1 MTTLFSWFNDK
12 IIETYP
18 GTLPVVT
25 DASAEMVSR
34 PLNVRGRMPCVAID
48 SPAVNPSEVLRQ
60 LGAPPLLAD
69 VFVELNDC
77 EVSLKTCFD
86 GLVPDLECREKKRK
100 RSTGQFYT
108 PENLAARL
116 VEMAE
121 PGDSGDIL
129 DPACGDGSFLMAM
142 AAYLQREQ
150 EVQKDKRGHPQIS
163 AELTSENDYTWPRR
177 SRGGRV
183 CPHPCGHD
191 YGHPASLKLS
201 GGIDEIQYENDYA
214 KETKQ
219 SRCHA
224 GFLDRIHGYDID
236 LQALFVCMT
245 RLICTFPGCGWP
257 ALEKRD
263 FLLEPPAEKF
273 SVVIGNPPYRVNLD
287 NSFKDRLLELYQT
300 AEGEKDLYTF
310 FIEGSLRALR
320 SGGRL
325 IMLTSHTYLVNH
337 QCRRIRRFVFADN
350 LVRSLF
356 MLPERFFSQAPGVL
370 PVVVIVDATRSGVP
384 YQLTVHTAYSEAEGW
399 RQHYVA
405 EAATFEESSG
415 LRRAIVPAG
424 LKHVFA
430 KMNEC
435 GRLGESCRVG
445 VGIQESL
452 KREGKVSRYV
462 CDSALTEA
470 HRPVLRGRELAPF
483 KINWEG
489 NYIDYGSHLAYAG
502 DEKTFSGAKILYQN
516 IRNERLKTRLV
527 AAYDKGGFFPKNS
540 LSFIVAKSDCSDLFV
555 LGLLNSLLVN
565 AWFSGSFHSFHVTV
579 TQVRQIPL
587 PKCSKALRQEIE
599 KIVSVL
605 VDLSDSSSEWQKHFE
620 QLNLA
625 VCASYLGAGD
635 HSQLLLAC
643 DKFLEQA
650 AAL

>member
-1 MTTLFSWFNDK
+1 MITLFSWFNSK
-12 IIETYP
+12 IAATYQ
-18 GTLPVVT
+18 TNLRH
-25 DASAEMVSR
+25 SARSR
-34 PLNVRGRMPCVAID
+34 RIHLHSSVGQA
-48 SPAVNPSEVLRQ
+48 SPAEILRR
-60 LGAPPLLAD
+60 LGSPA
-69 VFVELNDC
+69 ELSNIFTSLTDC
-77 EVSLKTCFD
+77 EIILKTSAD
-86 GLVPDLECREKKRK
+86 GEVPDLERREKKCR

-116 VEMAE
+116 VKMAE
-121 PGDSGDIL
+121 PGDTGDIL

-142 AAYLQREQ
+142 AAHLQRE
-150 EVQKDKRGHPQIS
+150 HPQIS
-163 AELTSENDYTWPRR
+163 QIGADEVVI
-177 SRGGRV
+177 GRFV
-183 CPHPCGHD
+183 RTPAPHRYSAIHALREEATP
-191 YGHPASLKLS
+191 
-201 GGIDEIQYENDYA
+201 
-214 KETKQ
+214 TKQ
-219 SRCHA
+219 SLRHA
-224 GFLDRIHGYDID
+224 GFLNRIHGYDID
-236 LQALFVCMT
+236 LQALFICLT
-245 RLICTFPGCGWP
+245 RLICAFPGCGWP
-257 ALEKRD
+257 VLEKRD
-263 FLLEPPAEKF
+263 FLLEPPAQKF
-273 SVVIGNPPYRVNLD
+273 SVIIGNPPYRVNLD

-300 AEGEKDLYTF
+300 GEGEKDLYTF

-320 SGGRL
+320 PSGRL

-337 QCRRIRRFVFADN
+337 QCRRIRHFVFADN

-370 PVVVIVDATRSGVP
+370 PVVVIVDATRSEVP
-384 YQLTVHTAYSEAEGW
+384 YQLTVHTAYSEADGW

-415 LRRAIVPAG
+415 LRRAIVPAE

-435 GRLGESCRVG
+435 ARLGESCRVG

-462 CDSALTEA
+462 CANALTES

-527 AAYDKGGFFPKNS
+527 AAYDKGDFFPKNS
-540 LSFIVAKSDCSDLFV
+540 LSFIVSKSDNSDLFV

-599 KIVSVL
+599 KITSAL
-605 VDLSDSSSEWQKHFE
+605 VDISDSSSEWQKYLE

-635 HSQLLLAC
+635 HSQLLIAC

>member
-1 MTTLFSWFNDK
+1 LITLFSWFNSK
-12 IIETYP
+12 IAATYQ
-18 GTLPVVT
+18 TKLCH
-25 DASAEMVSR
+25 SARSR
-34 PLNVRGRMPCVAID
+34 RIHLHSPSGLA
-48 SPAVNPSEVLRQ
+48 SPAEILRC
-60 LGAPPLLAD
+60 LGAPAELANI
-69 VFVELNDC
+69 FTSLTDC
-77 EVSLKTCFD
+77 EIILKTSAD
-86 GLVPDLECREKKRK
+86 GLVPDLERREKKRK

-108 PENLAARL
+108 PENLATRL
-116 VEMAE
+116 VEMSE
-121 PGDSGDIL
+121 PGAAGDIL

-142 AAYLQREQ
+142 AAYLQKGQ
-150 EVQKDKRGHPQIS
+150 KGQKGQKDNREHQQIS
-163 AELTSENDYTWPRR
+163 QIGAERKSDY
-177 SRGGRV
+177 
-183 CPHPCGHD
+183 D
-191 YGHPASLKLS
+191 
-201 GGIDEIQYENDYA
+201 YENER
-214 KETKQ
+214 ETKQ
-219 SRCHA
+219 SHGHA
-224 GFLDRIHGYDID
+224 SFLNRIHGYDID
-236 LQALFVCMT
+236 LQALFVCLT
-245 RLICTFPGCGWP
+245 RLICAFPGCGWP

-263 FLLEPPAEKF
+263 FLLEPPAQEF
-273 SVVIGNPPYRVNLD
+273 SVIIGNPPYRVNLD
-287 NSFKDRLLELYQT
+287 DSFKDRLLELYHT
-300 AEGEKDLYTF
+300 GEGEKDLYTF

-320 SGGRL
+320 PGGRL

-337 QCRRIRRFVFADN
+337 QCRRIRRFVFADH

-356 MLPERFFSQAPGVL
+356 MLPERFFAMAPGVL
-370 PVVVIVDATRSGVP
+370 PVVVIVDATRP
-384 YQLTVHTAYSEAEGW
+384 EELYQLTVHTAYSETEGW

-405 EAATFEESSG
+405 AAATFEESSG
-415 LRRAIVPAG
+415 LRQAIVPAE
-424 LKHVFA
+424 LQQVFA

-462 CDSALTEA
+462 CGAALTEA

-483 KINWEG
+483 KINWQG
-489 NYIDYGSHLAYAG
+489 NYIDYGPHLAYAG

-540 LSFIVAKSDCSDLFV
+540 LSFIVAKSEYSELFV

-599 KIVSVL
+599 KITSAL
-605 VDLSDSSSEWQKHFE
+605 VDLSDGSLEWQKHFE

>member
-1 MTTLFSWFNDK
+1 MM
-12 IIETYP
+12 
-18 GTLPVVT
+18 LPVVP
-25 DASAEMVSR
+25 DASAEMVSQ
-34 PLNVRGRMPCVAID
+34 PLNVRDRMPCVAID
-48 SPAVNPSEVLRQ
+48 NQAMNPTEVLRQ
-60 LGAPPLLAD
+60 LGAPPALAD
-69 VFVELNDC
+69 VFVELNNC
-77 EVSLKTCFD
+77 EVSLKPCLD
-86 GLVPDLECREKKRK
+86 GMVPDLERREKKRK

-116 VEMAE
+116 VKMAE
-121 PGDSGDIL
+121 PSDSGDIL

-150 EVQKDKRGHPQIS
+150 EVQEDKKDKKEHPQIS
-163 AELTSENDYTWPRR
+163 QISAERKSDYDYPATPRLRRAGEHEN
-177 SRGGRV
+177 
-183 CPHPCGHD
+183 
-191 YGHPASLKLS
+191 
-201 GGIDEIQYENDYA
+201 ENER
-214 KETKQ
+214 ETKQ
-219 SRCHA
+219 SLFHA
-224 GFLDRIHGYDID
+224 GFLSRIHGYDID
-236 LQALFVCMT
+236 LQALFICLT
-245 RLICTFPGCGWP
+245 RLICAFPGCGWP
-257 ALEKRD
+257 VLEERD
-263 FLLEPPAEKF
+263 FLLEPPAQKF
-273 SVVIGNPPYRVNLD
+273 SVIIGNPPYRVNLD
-287 NSFKDRLLELYQT
+287 KSFKDRLLELYQT
-300 AEGEKDLYTF
+300 GEGEKDLYTF

-320 SGGRL
+320 PGGRL

-337 QCRRIRRFVFADN
+337 QCRRIRRFVFDDN

-370 PVVVIVDATRSGVP
+370 PVVVIVDATRSEVP

-405 EAATFEESSG
+405 EAETFEESSG
-415 LRRAIVPAG
+415 LRRAIVPVE

-462 CDSALTEA
+462 CASALTET

-502 DEKTFSGAKILYQN
+502 DEKTFSGGKILYQN

-527 AAYDKGGFFPKNS
+527 AAYDKGSFFPKNS
-540 LSFIVAKSDCSDLFV
+540 LSFIVAKSDYSDLLV

-565 AWFSGSFHSFHVTV
+565 AWFSGNFHSFHVTV

-587 PKCSKALRQEIE
+587 PKCSKALCQEIE
-599 KIVSVL
+599 KLTSAL